1 MRILSFRL
9 LLILSTTLLLFSC
22 QKLNDDFKP
31 GDGKQK
37 PDTKYNTFKG
47 AQVEVGNGH
56 ARSFIT
62 ISHGGVPQEVGVIF
76 TDAALSGLPTVNA
89 PYVLEL
95 HNKALESTPFN
106 HIALGWSA
114 NGHPLPGSSIGPHF
128 DVRFFM
134 MRLEE
139 RLAIPAPPS
148 P

>member
-62 ISHGGVPQEVGVIF
+62 IS
-76 TDAALSGLPTVNA
+76 
-89 PYVLEL
+89 
-95 HNKALESTPFN
+95 
-106 HIALGWSA
+106 
-114 NGHPLPGSSIGPHF
+114 
-128 DVRFFM
+128 
-134 MRLEE
+134 
-139 RLAIPAPPS
+139 APPQCNVIKRS
-148 P
+148 RFKCFTMQL